1 MNLLDLQFWYQQ
13 QRVLGLIGIVIGLGA
28 WGMEFAGAV
37 YVCPYCRVQRTVILL
52 LGCVMLLPS
61 PRHWITKY
69 VASVVG
75 FLGAVVA
82 VNQNFMGWVK
92 ISKGEFAF
100 NENLFCSRPDRS
112 LSYWR
117 NSGSYWAAL
126 LRLSKYA
133 PDQFIPA
140 MPRLL
145 GRQVNF
151 GQHFNALTRAK
162 SSPPLTRKNVC
173 LPPSTTSSLPSLIC

>member
-1 MNLLDLQFWYQQ
+1 MNLLDLQFWYRQ
-13 QRVLGLIGIVIGLGA
+13 QRALGVIGIVIGLGA
-28 WGMEFAGAV
+28 WGVEFAGAV

-61 PRHWITKY
+61 PRHWMATY

-100 NENLFCSRPDRS
+100 NENLFIDPFLLSTGS
-112 LSYWR
+112 L
-117 NSGSYWAAL
+117 
-126 LRLSKYA
+126 
-133 PDQFIPA
+133 FIILA
-140 MPRLL
+140 QLWLIL
-145 GRQVNF
+145 GN
-151 GQHFNALTRAK
+151 
-162 SSPPLTRKNVC
+162 
-173 LPPSTTSSLPSLIC
+173 STTPIQRRT